1 LARIVTY
8 EILAV
13 EEVGDEEIK
22 LVRKGWRFRIIS
34 SPRQRLQAAV
44 QSHRR
49 ELRSPE
55 VAWRAFEF
63 AVASE
68 RFWQAPICGSRDE
81 ARSVMLRAGSAL
93 RAAAIKHG
101 DTPWTTD

>member
-1 LARIVTY
+1 VTY

-22 LVRKGWRFRIIS
+22 LVRKGWRFRVVS
-34 SPRQRLQAAV
+34 SPRHRLQAVA

-68 RFWQAPICGSRDE
+68 RFWQTPACGPSRDE
-81 ARSVMLRAGSAL
+81 ARVVMLRAGTAF

-101 DTPWTTD
+101 DTPWMTD